1 LILAVVWTSSA
12 KNTARQ
18 NKALAPGN
26 RLFKLDARSLHC
38 AVRSHEVNAAHK
50 LTEKRRHT
58 QDAFFYGFIFLL
70 RKFYYDSCGFV
81 IRVTGA
87 VLKLRRKNL
96 FDVLLILLLAFAA
109 SATEASGCDLDLPVN
124 QSEGIAQV
132 KISGVID
139 GDTVRLQNNKLVRF
153 IGINTPEIDHE
164 HGRSAPLAETAR
176 EFLQTLI
183 DRQQGSILMQYDR
196 EAEDRH
202 GRQLAHVF
210 TMEGQNIQALLIA
223 RGLGVWI
230 TVPPNLQ
237 YLDCYRQQEQ
247 KARQQR
253 LGVWA
258 AQFEA
263 PHDTALLTRR
273 DRGFVWLRGKVTRIG
288 HGKKFVWLNFGKGN
302 GKGEAVAVQVHK
314 DDLHYFSDP
323 TFATLKNKT
332 VTIKGWLFPYKK
344 QLVMRLRHPASL
356 EVLD

>member
-1 LILAVVWTSSA
+1 M
-12 KNTARQ
+12 
-18 NKALAPGN
+18 
-26 RLFKLDARSLHC
+26 
-38 AVRSHEVNAAHK
+38 
-50 LTEKRRHT
+50 
-58 QDAFFYGFIFLL
+58 
-70 RKFYYDSCGFV
+70 
-81 IRVTGA
+81 
-87 VLKLRRKNL
+87 RRKNF

-109 SATEASGCDLDLPVN
+109 SATVASDCDLDLPFN
-124 QSEGIAQV
+124 QSAGIAQV
-132 KISGVID
+132 KVRGVID

-164 HGRSAPLAETAR
+164 HGHSEPLAETAQ

-196 EAEDRH
+196 EDEDRH

-210 TMEGQNIQALLIA
+210 TVEGQNIQAMLIA

-230 TVPPNLQ
+230 TVPPNLR

-263 PHDTALLTRR
+263 PHDTALLTQQ
-273 DRGFVWLRGKVTRIG
+273 DRGFVWMRGQVTRIG
-288 HGKKFVWLNFGKGN
+288 HGKKYVWLNFGKD
-302 GKGEAVAVQVHK
+302 EAVAAQVHK

-323 TFATLKNKT
+323 TFVTLKNKT
-332 VTIKGWLFPYKK
+332 VAVKGWLFPYKK
-344 QLVMRLRHPASL
+344 QMVMRLRHPASL